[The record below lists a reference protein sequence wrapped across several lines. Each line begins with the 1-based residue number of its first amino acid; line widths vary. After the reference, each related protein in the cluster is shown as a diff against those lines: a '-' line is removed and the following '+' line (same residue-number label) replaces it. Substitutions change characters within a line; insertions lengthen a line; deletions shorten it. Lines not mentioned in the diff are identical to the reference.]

1 MFVIVA
7 VTDVRAE
14 VEGSATLC
22 GRRLSYSHDKPFACY
37 NDTVPLISFPQ
48 RLSDLAEVLPD
59 RPAVV
64 CNGTSISRSELER
77 AGNRLAR
84 DLADRG
90 VGHGDF
96 VTVALPNSIDWF
108 VTYVAVWKL
117 GATPQPVSA
126 KLPPRELAAI
136 VELASPKVVVG
147 VEPGSDMAALLPEGV
162 QCLGKGYEPSTEY
175 SDEPLPDATS
185 PAWKAPTSGGST
197 GRPKLIVSGDPAI
210 VDTDA
215 DPAMLMSHDGC
226 LVMPGPLYH
235 NGPAVWACQALLC
248 GSTVV
253 LLERFD
259 AEATL
264 AAIEDHRAD
273 VVYMVPTMMKRVL
286 RLDDEVRFNY
296 DLSSLRVVWHLAEP
310 CPQWLKQA
318 WIDWLG
324 PERIVELY
332 AGTEAQAV
340 TIITGTEWLEHRGSV
355 GRVDQ
360 GEIKVCDPDGNEL
373 PPGEQGEVW
382 MRPTN
387 RDTPTYVYLG
397 AEAKQLDGG
406 WESLGDLGWFDED
419 GYLYLGDRLA
429 DMILTGGSNVYPAE
443 VESALQEHPDVK
455 SVVVIGLPDD
465 DRGSSVHAI
474 VEADPNVL
482 STEDLLTFA
491 AERLAKYKLPRSVEY
506 VDEPLRDDAGKVRRN
521 ALRADRTS

>member
-1 MFVIVA
+1 M
-7 VTDVRAE
+7 
-14 VEGSATLC
+14 
-22 GRRLSYSHDKPFACY
+22 
-37 NDTVPLISFPQ
+37 
-48 RLSDLAEVLPD
+48 PD

-77 AGNRLAR
+77 AAIVFRIFG
-84 DLADRG
+84 DRG

-108 VTYVAVWKL
+108 VTYVALWKL

-162 QCLGKGYEPSTEY
+162 QCLGKGYEPAAEY
-175 SDEPLPDATS
+175 SDESLPDATS

-264 AAIEDHRAD
+264 AAMKITVD

-340 TIITGTEWLEHRGSV
+340 TIITGTEWLEHRGWLV
-355 GRVDQ
+355 ADQ

-373 PPGEQGEVW
+373 PAGEQGEVW
-382 MRPTN
+382 MWPTN
-387 RDTPTYVYLG
+387 RDTPTYCISVL
-397 AEAKQLDGG
+397 KQSNSMAVGSHLVISDG
-406 WESLGDLGWFDED
+406 STKT
-419 GYLYLGDRLA
+419 A
-429 DMILTGGSNVYPAE
+429 TSI
-443 VESALQEHPDVK
+443 SATVSP
-455 SVVVIGLPDD
+455 
-465 DRGSSVHAI
+465 
-474 VEADPNVL
+474 
-482 STEDLLTFA
+482 T
-491 AERLAKYKLPRSVEY
+491 
-506 VDEPLRDDAGKVRRN
+506 
-521 ALRADRTS
+521 